1 MKGKRIRW
9 IILAAAV
16 LCAGIFAAVRTRP
29 QTLAE
34 YSPETEAALAQC
46 TEIRGW
52 YEVGNDRETREQ
64 VPFTIPREDPRFDT
78 LLTLVQSAAFR
89 QPLFPRPR
97 VNYVSPK
104 EGDRHW
110 ELGFYAPVAGLT
122 QLDQTLALRNFYG
135 NLELDAPSTA
145 APLECTAEDAWLD
158 EVWGALEGAPAQ

>member
-29 QTLAE
+29 QALAG

-52 YEVGNDRETREQ
+52 YEVGDDRETRER
-64 VPFTIPREDPRFDT
+64 VSFTIPREDPRFDT
-78 LLTLVQSAAFR
+78 LLTLVQSATFR

-97 VNYVSPK
+97 VHFLSRE
-104 EGDRHW
+104 EGDRWW

-122 QLDQTLALRNFYG
+122 QLNQVLALFNFYG
-135 NLELDAPSTA
+135 ELDLFTSSDDG
-145 APLECTAEDAWLD
+145 APLDCTAEDAWLQ
-158 EVWGALEGAPAQ
+158 EVWGVLEGA

>member
-16 LCAGIFAAVRTRP
+16 LCAGVFAAVRTRP
-29 QTLAE
+29 QTLAG

-52 YEVGNDRETREQ
+52 YEVGDDRETRER
-64 VPFTIPREDPRFDT
+64 VSFTIPREDPRFDT
-78 LLTLVQSAAFR
+78 LLTLVQSATFR

-97 VNYVSPK
+97 VHFLSRE

-122 QLDQTLALRNFYG
+122 QLNLTLALSNFYG
-135 NLELDAPSTA
+135 ELELFTSSDDG
-145 APLECTAEDAWLD
+145 APLECTAEDEWLE
-158 EVWGALEGAPAQ
+158 EVWGVLEGA